1 MGYKISPPALRSRF
15 FLSPRPD
22 AKLLDLTSKGV
33 IKVWRGI
40 CPFLK
45 IVRRNVGKVL
55 SKLTTRQK
63 KQIFVALFFIVW
75 GVVCVAGGVYWIGR
89 VGGEEVWEEVLADL
103 FFN

>member
-1 MGYKISPPALRSRF
+1 M
-15 FLSPRPD
+15 
-22 AKLLDLTSKGV
+22 
-33 IKVWRGI
+33 
-40 CPFLK
+40 
-45 IVRRNVGKVL
+45 L

-75 GVVCVAGGVYWIGR
+75 GVACVAGGVYWIGR